1 MSTPTGRRLQMLAIL
16 QSNPGIS
23 AGRLADRLDVT
34 ERTARRDVEH
44 LRDLGY
50 RIDAEPGRFG
60 GYTLAAGSMTPPLVL
75 DADEALAV
83 ALGLHGSV
91 GVGGLAPAAVTALAK
106 LTETIPSRLR
116 GRFEAVAAA
125 EALEGGEMVSADAGV
140 LVTLA
145 LACRSAEAVR
155 FRHRRRSDHRGEAR
169 DVQPLSLVRAS
180 GRWYLVGNERGSQQW
195 LTYALDRISDVRPL
209 GTRFTAPPPPP
220 DAAAFVADTFAHGWR
235 HSIRVR
241 LYMAGDEA
249 RRIVRPVVGSITDD
263 GDDCILTLGADDLD
277 WAARW
282 LIYQN
287 FDFDVLEPTALNDRL
302 HSLGTW
308 IANRYRESSGLES
321 GTDGGEPLT

>member
-1 MSTPTGRRLQMLAIL
+1 LAERL
-16 QSNPGIS
+16 N
-23 AGRLADRLDVT
+23 VT
-34 ERTARRDVEH
+34 ERTARRDVDH
-44 LRDLGY
+44 LRELGY
-50 RIDAEPGRFG
+50 RIDAEAGRFG
-60 GYTLAAGSMTPPLVL
+60 GYTLAAGTATPPLVL

-83 ALGLHGSV
+83 ALGLHGLV

-125 EALEGGEMVSADAGV
+125 EALEGGETVSADAGV

-145 LACRSAEAVR
+145 LACRTEEAVR
-155 FRHRRRSDHRGEAR
+155 FRHRRRSGERGDAR
-169 DVQPLSLVRAS
+169 DVQPQSLVRAG
-180 GRWYLVGNERGSQQW
+180 GRWYLVGNERGSQRW
-195 LTYALDRISDVRPL
+195 LTYALDRISDARPL
-209 GTRFTAPPPPP
+209 GTRFSTPPPPP

-241 LYMAGDEA
+241 LYMPGDEA
-249 RRIVRPVVGSITDD
+249 RKIVRPVVGSVADD

-287 FDFDVLEPTALNDRL
+287 FDFDVLEPAALGDRL
-302 HSLGTW
+302 HALGSW
-308 IANRYRESSGLES
+308 IAGRYSESTARPNQAATES
-321 GTDGGEPLT
+321 I